1 MRKFYVATGGLQ
13 MRTVL
18 AGIVLLFSVV
28 AAAAQAPTISK
39 ADITQSGIYEAK
51 ITGRTPAP
59 GTAAGYTNK
68 VEYHFVSNAT
78 MVPARKGVRFG
89 FEYRLVGA
97 PEGAKVAIRRVTIF
111 PSGGLRNAQT
121 GQVAQND
128 EVTVQNT
135 IGDLSLKG
143 YGLDNDWEAVPGVWI
158 QQIWYGDQKL
168 AEQNFTLVKP

>member
-1 MRKFYVATGGLQ
+1 MTRKFHVRGLR
-13 MRTVL
+13 MRILL
-18 AGIVLLFSVV
+18 AGIVLLFGI
-28 AAAAQAPTISK
+28 ATTAAQAPTISK
-39 ADITQSGIYEAK
+39 ADITQFGIYEAK

-78 MVPARKGVRFG
+78 TLPARKGVRFG
-89 FEYRLVGA
+89 FEYRLIGA
-97 PEGAKVAIRRVTIF
+97 PDGAKVAIRRVTIF
-111 PSGGLRNAQT
+111 PSGGLRNAET

-135 IGDLSLKG
+135 IGELSLKG

-168 AEQNFTLVKP
+168 AEHIFTLVKP